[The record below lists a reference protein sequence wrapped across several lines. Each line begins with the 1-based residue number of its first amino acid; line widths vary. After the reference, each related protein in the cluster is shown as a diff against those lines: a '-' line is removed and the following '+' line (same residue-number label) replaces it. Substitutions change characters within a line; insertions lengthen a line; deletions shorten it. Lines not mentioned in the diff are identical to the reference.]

1 MQTLSEPTTS
11 GFQTQDAEPA
21 ERVLNL
27 TSGALLML
35 PVLGKRSAI
44 RWTAA
49 AAGGAL
55 IYCGLS
61 GTRSASRLMPPGP
74 TANSKRRIRQSIT
87 IGRSASELFALW
99 RKPETLEKIRLP
111 FEQLTVLGSDHV
123 RWKMKLPAG
132 SMEIEALLVE
142 ERPDELVHWR
152 STSSGPFQVDE
163 RMRFKPAPRDLGT
176 EAMLDYE
183 VDFSR
188 MPAGEILRSLSSFFQ
203 RAPQSAV
210 KKVLE
215 NFKSLAET
223 GEVPTLERN
232 PSARAANGH
241 AKANGRGKANGHG
254 KGDWI

>member
-1 MQTLSEPTTS
+1 MQTLSE
-11 GFQTQDAEPA
+11 QDTFGSPSQEAAEPA

-35 PVLGKRSAI
+35 PVLGKRSAL

-55 IYCGLS
+55 IYCGIS
-61 GTRSASRLMPPGP
+61 GTRSASRLMAPGASA
-74 TANSKRRIRQSIT
+74 TSKQRFRQSIT
-87 IGRSASELFALW
+87 IGRSPSELFALW
-99 RKPETLEKIRLP
+99 RNPDTLERIRLP

-123 RWKMKLPAG
+123 RWRMNLPAG

-142 ERPDELVHWR
+142 ERPGELVHWR
-152 STSSGPFQVDE
+152 STSSGPLQVDE
-163 RMRFKPAPRDLGT
+163 RMRFKPAPQDLGT
-176 EAMLDYE
+176 EATLDYE

-188 MPAGEILRSLSSFFQ
+188 MPAGELLRSIASYFQ
-203 RAPQSAV
+203 RVPRSAL
-210 KKVLE
+210 KKVLD

-241 AKANGRGKANGHG
+241 GKANGHG
-254 KGDWI
+254 IGDWI

>member
-1 MQTLSEPTTS
+1 MQTISEYGTLSYRSRDTA
-11 GFQTQDAEPA
+11 DAA

-35 PVLGKRSAI
+35 PVLGKRSTL

-61 GTRSASRLMPPGP
+61 GTRSASRLMASAAS
-74 TANSKRRIRQSIT
+74 ANSKQRIRQSVT

-99 RKPETLEKIRLP
+99 RNPDTLEKVRLP
-111 FEQLTVLGSDHV
+111 FEQLTVLGPDHV
-123 RWKMKLPAG
+123 RWTMKLPAG
-132 SMEIEALLVE
+132 SLEIEALLVE
-142 ERPDELVHWR
+142 ERPGELVHWR
-152 STSSGPFQVDE
+152 STSAALLQVDE
-163 RMRFKPAPRDLGT
+163 RMRFKPAPQDRGT
-176 EAMLDYE
+176 EATLDYE

-188 MPAGEILRSLSSFFQ
+188 MPAGELFRSVSSFFY

-223 GEVPTLERN
+223 GEVPTLKRN
-232 PSARAANGH
+232 PSARANGNGH
-241 AKANGRGKANGHG
+241 AR
-254 KGDWI
+254 GDWI

>member
-1 MQTLSEPTTS
+1 MQSISEYSSISYRSQGTA
-11 GFQTQDAEPA
+11 DPA

-35 PVLGKRSAI
+35 PVLGKRSPL

-61 GTRSASRLMPPGP
+61 GTRSASRLLAPGA
-74 TANSKRRIRQSIT
+74 TANSKQRIRQSVT
-87 IGRSASELFALW
+87 IGRSASELFTLW
-99 RKPETLEKIRLP
+99 RNPGNLEKIRLP

-123 RWKMKLPAG
+123 RWTMKLPAG
-132 SMEIEALLVE
+132 SLEIEALLVE
-142 ERPDELVHWR
+142 ERPNELVHWR
-152 STSSGPFQVDE
+152 STSAGPLQVDE
-163 RMRFKPAPRDLGT
+163 RMRFKPAPQDRGT
-176 EAMLDYE
+176 EATLDYE

-188 MPAGEILRSLSSFFQ
+188 MPAGELLRPLSSFFH

-223 GEVPTLERN
+223 GEVPTLKRN
-232 PSARAANGH
+232 PSARAING
-241 AKANGRGKANGHG
+241 NG

>member
-1 MQTLSEPTTS
+1 MVHEESVMQILSEQSTPGSRFHDT
-11 GFQTQDAEPA
+11 AEPA

-35 PVLGKRSAI
+35 PVLGKRSAL

-61 GTRSASRLMPPGP
+61 GTRSASRLMPPGA
-74 TANSKRRIRQSIT
+74 TSTSKHRIRQSVT

-99 RKPETLEKIRLP
+99 RKPDTLEKIRLP
-111 FEQLTVLGSDHV
+111 FEQLTVLGSDHL
-123 RWKMKLPAG
+123 RWTRKFPVG
-132 SMEIEALLVE
+132 SLEIEALLVE
-142 ERPDELVHWR
+142 ERPNELIHWR
-152 STSSGPFQVDE
+152 STSSGPLQVDE
-163 RMRFKPAPRDLGT
+163 RMRFKPAPQDLGT
-176 EAMLDYE
+176 EAALDYE

-188 MPAGEILRSLSSFFQ
+188 MPAGELLRSVSSFFH
-203 RAPQSAV
+203 RLPQSGV

-232 PSARAANGH
+232 PSARPNGH
-241 AKANGRGKANGHG
+241 R
-254 KGDWI
+254 KGDWV

>member
-1 MQTLSEPTTS
+1 
-11 GFQTQDAEPA
+11 
-21 ERVLNL
+21 
-27 TSGALLML
+27 ML
-35 PVLGKRSAI
+35 PVLGKRSAL

-61 GTRSASRLMPPGP
+61 GTRSASRLMLPGA
-74 TANSKRRIRQSIT
+74 TATSKQRIRQSAT
-87 IGRSASELFALW
+87 IGRSASELFTLW
-99 RKPETLEKIRLP
+99 RNPDTLEKIRLP

-123 RWKMKLPAG
+123 RWTMKLPVG
-132 SMEIEALLVE
+132 SLEIEALLVE
-142 ERPDELVHWR
+142 ERPGELVHWR

-163 RMRFKPAPRDLGT
+163 RMRFKAAPQDLGT
-176 EAMLDYE
+176 QATLEYE

-188 MPAGEILRSLSSFFQ
+188 MPAGELLRSISSVFQ
-203 RAPQSAV
+203 RAPQSAL

-223 GEVPTLERN
+223 GEVPTLQRN
-232 PSARAANGH
+232 SSARRANGL
-241 AKANGRGKANGHG
+241 GKANGHG

>member
-1 MQTLSEPTTS
+1 MQSTS
-11 GFQTQDAEPA
+11 NYGSISYRPRDTSDPA

-35 PVLGKRSAI
+35 PVLGKRSTL

-61 GTRSASRLMPPGP
+61 GTRSASRLMAPAANG
-74 TANSKRRIRQSIT
+74 NSKQRIRQSVT
-87 IGRSASELFALW
+87 IGRSAGDVYNLW
-99 RKPETLEKIRLP
+99 RNPDTLEKVKLP
-111 FEQLTVLGSDHV
+111 FQELKILGSDHL
-123 RWKMKLPAG
+123 RWTMKLPAG

-142 ERPDELVHWR
+142 ERPGELVHWR
-152 STSSGPFQVDE
+152 STSSAPIQVNE
-163 RMRFKPAPRDLGT
+163 RMRFKPAPQDRGT
-176 EAMLDYE
+176 EATLDYE
-183 VDFSR
+183 LDFSR
-188 MPAGEILRSLSSFFQ
+188 MPAGELLRSAASFFHKV
-203 RAPQSAV
+203 PQSAV

-223 GEVPTLERN
+223 GEVPTLKRN

-241 AKANGRGKANGHG
+241 AK
-254 KGDWI
+254 GDWI

>member
-1 MQTLSEPTTS
+1 MQTLSEQSTS
-11 GFQTQDAEPA
+11 GSQSHDTAEPA

-35 PVLGKRSAI
+35 PVLGKRSAL

-55 IYCGLS
+55 IYCGIS
-61 GTRSASRLMPPGP
+61 GTRSASRLMPPGA
-74 TANSKRRIRQSIT
+74 TATSKQRIRQSVT

-99 RKPETLEKIRLP
+99 RNTDTLEKIRLP

-123 RWKMKLPAG
+123 RWKMNLPVG
-132 SMEIEALLVE
+132 SIEIEALLVE
-142 ERPDELVHWR
+142 ERPGELVHWR

-163 RMRFKPAPRDLGT
+163 RMRFKPAPQDLGT
-176 EAMLDYE
+176 EATLDYE

-188 MPAGEILRSLSSFFQ
+188 MPAGELLRSVSSVFQ
-203 RAPQSAV
+203 RAPRSAV

-232 PSARAANGH
+232 PSARAANG
-241 AKANGRGKANGHG
+241 NGKANGHG

>member
-1 MQTLSEPTTS
+1 MQSTSEYGSISYRSRGTA
-11 GFQTQDAEPA
+11 DPA

-35 PVLGKRSAI
+35 PVLGKRSTL

-55 IYCGLS
+55 IYCGLR
-61 GTRSASRLMPPGP
+61 GTRSASRLVAPGAG
-74 TANSKRRIRQSIT
+74 ANSKQRIRQSVT
-87 IGRSASELFALW
+87 IGRPASEVFALW
-99 RKPETLEKIRLP
+99 RNPDVLEKIRLP

-123 RWKMKLPAG
+123 RWSMKLPAG
-132 SMEIEALLVE
+132 SLEIEALLIE
-142 ERPDELVHWR
+142 ERPGELVHWR
-152 STSSGPFQVDE
+152 STSSGLLQVDE
-163 RMRFKPAPRDLGT
+163 RMRFKPAPQDRGT
-176 EAMLDYE
+176 EATLEYE

-188 MPAGEILRSLSSFFQ
+188 MPGGELLRSLSSFFH

-223 GEVPTLERN
+223 GEVPTLTRN
-232 PSARAANGH
+232 PSGRAIDGNGH
-241 AKANGRGKANGHG
+241 VKQNW
-254 KGDWI
+254 KGD

>member
-1 MQTLSEPTTS
+1 MQIIPEYGTISYRSRTTA
-11 GFQTQDAEPA
+11 DPA
-21 ERVLNL
+21 ERLLNL
-27 TSGALLML
+27 TSGALLIL
-35 PVLGKRSAI
+35 PVLGKRSAL

-61 GTRSASRLMPPGP
+61 GARSGSRLMAPGVTP
-74 TANSKRRIRQSIT
+74 TSKQRIRQSVT
-87 IGRSASELFALW
+87 IGRSASDLFAMW
-99 RKPETLEKIRLP
+99 HNPDNLEKIRLP

-123 RWKMKLPAG
+123 RWTMKLPAG
-132 SMEIEALLVE
+132 SLEIEALLVE
-142 ERPDELVHWR
+142 ERPNELVHWR

-163 RMRFKPAPRDLGT
+163 RMIFRPAPQDLGT
-176 EAMLDYE
+176 VATLEYE

-188 MPAGEILRSLSSFFQ
+188 VPAGELLRSLSSFFH
-203 RAPQSAV
+203 RAPQGAV

-223 GEVPTLERN
+223 GEVPTLTRN
-232 PSARAANGH
+232 PSARAASGN
-241 AKANGRGKANGHG
+241 G